1 MSAWKWLSDRL
12 NGYDLKEW
20 SLDLAF
26 AFGIGLMAA
35 AGAMILFGGS
45 A

>member
-20 SLDLAF
+20 ALDMAF
-26 AFGIGLMAA
+26 AFGIGLMASA
-35 AGAMILFGGS
+35 VAMVLFGS
-45 A
+45 P